1 MGYESTAL
9 TVGQATRVRVRATH
23 AGRGPRDQVVVRVGL
38 APGMSAMDAD
48 LDALV
53 SSGRVSRVEKNA
65 RDVTYYLMGLAAS
78 ETRELSFRV
87 VPRLAGVVEA
97 PASIA
102 YAYYAAAE
110 VRAEVAPTRLTVT
123 P

>member
-1 MGYESTAL
+1 M
-9 TVGQATRVRVRATH
+9 
-23 AGRGPRDQVVVRVGL
+23 
-38 APGMSAMDAD
+38 
-48 LDALV
+48 

-97 PASIA
+97 PASVA